1 MDGKWGKFG
10 ALALLFGLVVGCR
23 TMPPDVKP
31 PETQEALTE
40 PPAEARYNAPGM
52 PKQAF
57 NRDDP
62 TKRYRDLSNNAIMP
76 AGGSFGG
83 PGGTMR

>member
-1 MDGKWGKFG
+1 MDGKTGKLG
-10 ALALLFGLVVGCR
+10 AVALLFALVMGCR
-23 TMPPDVKP
+23 TIPPDVKP
-31 PETQEALTE
+31 PETPETLTS

-62 TKRYRDLSNNAIMP
+62 SKRYRDLSNNAIMP

-83 PGGTMR
+83 PAGMMR